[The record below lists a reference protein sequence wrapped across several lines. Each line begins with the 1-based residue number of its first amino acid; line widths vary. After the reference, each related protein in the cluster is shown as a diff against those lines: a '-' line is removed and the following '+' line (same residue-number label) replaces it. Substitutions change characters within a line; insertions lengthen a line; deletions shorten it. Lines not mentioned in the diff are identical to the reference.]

1 MAIAHSIPSGNAPQV
16 SAAAPDPDPAPVQL
30 GPSRPTYAQD
40 WPAYNAAQVHEGDYF
55 LFLLR
60 ELTELVEPP
69 EYRGGRPRLPLSEV
83 LFSIGLKIYSM
94 MSGRRA
100 MSHFRNAR
108 DRGLLA
114 KVPSFTSV
122 FRYMEDPAITA
133 ELRFLITQSALPLR
147 FVETGFATD
156 STGFSSSVYDRWF
169 EYKHGKEVYKKSNQ
183 WVKLHIETGVMTNI
197 VVDADATAE
206 DSADSPYFQ
215 PFLEQ
220 TAANFDIDEVYAD
233 KAYLSRNN
241 LRAVESVGGTAYIP
255 FKSNSLA
262 RPRRHKSVDRTWE
275 KAFHLFSFH
284 KAEFYEHYHQRSN
297 VETTFHMIKAK
308 FGSAVR
314 AKTKVAQ
321 VNEVLAKVLCH
332 NICVLI
338 QAFFELG
345 IQSHFAPVA
354 VAGRPDGMPGIA
366 PSLVTDW
373 NWNGIDRKGR

>member
-1 MAIAHSIPSGNAPQV
+1 MAIVHSIPSGHTPQG
-16 SAAAPDPDPAPVQL
+16 SAAPDPDPAPVQL

-55 LFLLR
+55 LSLLR

-69 EYRGGRPRLPLSEV
+69 DYNFGRPRLPLSDV
-83 LFSIGLKIYSM
+83 LFGIGLKIYSM

-100 MSHFRNAR
+100 MSDFRNAH

-114 KVPSFTSV
+114 KIPSFTSV
-122 FRYMEDPAITA
+122 FRYMEDPAITPK
-133 ELRFLITQSALPLR
+133 LRFLITQSALPLSS
-147 FVETGFATD
+147 VETGFAPD

-169 EYKHGKEVYKKSNQ
+169 EYKHGKKVDKKTNR

-197 VVDADATAE
+197 VTDADATAD
-206 DSADSPYFQ
+206 DSADSPYFK
-215 PFLEQ
+215 PFLQQ

-241 LRAVESVGGTAYIP
+241 LRAVEGVGGKAYIP

-262 RPRRHKSVDRTWE
+262 RPRRYKSPDTTWE
-275 KAFHLFSFH
+275 RAFYFFNFH
-284 KAEFYEHYHQRSN
+284 RDEFYEYYHQRSN

-332 NICVLI
+332 NVCVLI
-338 QAFFELG
+338 QSFFELG
-345 IQSHFAPVA
+345 IESHFAPAA
-354 VAGRPDGMPGIA
+354 VAGRPDGMPGVA
-366 PSLVTDW
+366 PAPVTDW
-373 NWNGIDRKGR
+373 NWAGLDWKGR